1 MRCALFVPLVAVGL
15 VGQPARPPDCRS
27 EDGRRAERFQGA
39 VKRGELF
46 ERKTPAGWILKLQPD
61 PEGWFLSV
69 TVSGREGEDLSRLTP
84 PWHFVPNAREIEG
97 WHFRN
102 AANTGPNDGSVN
114 APQELR
120 EFIFSPAVGRGI
132 EYHGSGTSPDDV
144 AKVRAFGR
152 GWLFIEKYTLTPL
165 SPGTRAAFEAV
176 TFSACL
182 TWPANPQME
191 PKRH

>member
-1 MRCALFVPLVAVGL
+1 MRRVLFVSLMSVALVAQQTGS
-15 VGQPARPPDCRS
+15 PDCRS
-27 EDGRRAERFQGA
+27 EGGRRAARFQGT

-46 ERKTPAGWILKLQPD
+46 ERKIPAGWILKLQPD
-61 PEGWFLSV
+61 PEGWFLSI

-102 AANTGPNDGSVN
+102 AANTGPSDGTVN
-114 APQELR
+114 APQQLR
-120 EFIFSPAVGRGI
+120 EFIFSPAVGRSI

-152 GWLFIEKYTLTPL
+152 GWLFIEKYTLTPP
-165 SPGTRAAFEAV
+165 SPGTRAAFEAM
-176 TFSACL
+176 TFSVCL
-182 TWPANPQME
+182 TWPAGPPTE
-191 PKRH
+191 PTRR